1 MAVGRGPVAEDLGED
16 LAASSAS
23 RRLRLQDEHARSFAE
38 DESVPVGAERTAGFG
53 RHIVPLG
60 EDTEGAPAFHD
71 PERERGVGTAD
82 DGHLECPGADEVETI
97 TDAVGGRRACPVHV
111 DQRAA
116 QPEPDGNVGR
126 RSGVHRGRD
135 DEGPAPA
142 VQVVVAEEVVARH
155 VAAARAGNRD
165 RRVPSVHPVVGQ
177 SRLTHGLARRDHGEL
192 GRAAQPAHFL
202 PVEVLTWS
210 YPWTTAPVRLEA
222 NASSSS
228 AATPDSPPMSRRQNS
243 STAQPRQ
250 LATPRPV
257 TTTRCETMDGDS
269 RSAGVTSPGGAAS
282 LTMNRAVSLDPV
294 SAGSHAISDLLRAR
308 RVRAVRAAIE
318 LAARLDAMADHVA
331 AAVLAVRCERLDRAL
346 EAVEQVVSPRRD
358 YLEGL
363 VVLLRS
369 SGHSSS
375 SPPLLTVTP
384 SSKRPRGLLETNP
397 CGDASPQRS
406 PRERCRHVIHA
417 SHPAFG
423 YDPRAS
429 RS

>member
-1 MAVGRGPVAEDLGED
+1 MLW
-16 LAASSAS
+16 
-23 RRLRLQDEHARSFAE
+23 
-38 DESVPVGAERTAGFG
+38 
-53 RHIVPLG
+53 
-60 EDTEGAPAFHD
+60 
-71 PERERGVGTAD
+71 
-82 DGHLECPGADEVETI
+82 
-97 TDAVGGRRACPVHV
+97 
-111 DQRAA
+111 
-116 QPEPDGNVGR
+116 
-126 RSGVHRGRD
+126 
-135 DEGPAPA
+135 
-142 VQVVVAEEVVARH
+142 
-155 VAAARAGNRD
+155 AAAAHA
-165 RRVPSVHPVVGQ
+165 PSTLI
-177 SRLTHGLARRDHGEL
+177 S
-192 GRAAQPAHFL
+192 
-202 PVEVLTWS
+202 
-210 YPWTTAPVRLEA
+210 
-222 NASSSS
+222 
-228 AATPDSPPMSRRQNS
+228 SPPSPHRM
-243 STAQPRQ
+243 
-250 LATPRPV
+250 
-257 TTTRCETMDGDS
+257 ETMDGDS

-294 SAGSHAISDLLRAR
+294 SAGSHAISYLLRAR

-384 SSKRPRGLLETNP
+384 SSKRLRGLLETNP

-406 PRERCRHVIHA
+406 RRERCRHVIHA